1 MNISVIKCQIV
12 FIYFLEILQLLT
24 SGPVTNPLLKLLIFK
39 PLEMMCK
46 QTCSSLDR
54 KTWNKIG
61 ASEKQLGS
69 QSSSHLRCC
78 CRRPTHWQCGLI
90 RARQLQDTNP
100 QVRPW
105 RAADRCRDPAERN
118 SREEK
123 KIISGLVASARLLF
137 ICVDRQQG
145 AAMRRTKVFGHFWAR
160 GGVYLAGEV
169 QDVPSLIDRTLRV
182 QAAFRHPDD
191 GGGTND
197 PISRIHD

>member
-1 MNISVIKCQIV
+1 MPNCFYLFFGNCWPKAKLQIQKLSVN
-12 FIYFLEILQLLT
+12 
-24 SGPVTNPLLKLLIFK
+24 SIFK
-39 PLEMMCK
+39 PLKMMCK

-54 KTWNKIG
+54 KTWNKTG

-69 QSSSHLRCC
+69 QISSHLRCC

-90 RARQLQDTNP
+90 TARQLQDTNP
-100 QVRPW
+100 EW
-105 RAADRCRDPAERN
+105 GLGGDRCRDPAEKN

-123 KIISGLVASARLLF
+123 EIISGPVASARRLF
-137 ICVDRQQG
+137 IRVDRQQW
-145 AAMRRTKVFGHFWAR
+145 AAMRRTEVFGHFWAR

-182 QAAFRHPDD
+182 QPPLRHPDD

-197 PISRIHD
+197 PISSIHD